1 MMKMITIII
10 AINATN
16 PTESPTINFV
26 LPLLLLSFDFVSS
39 GVWIGI
45 YSGVCIGVC
54 IGISIGVMYNY
65 TSGIRELKPHIAE
78 KLDQYLLEK
87 GY

>member
-1 MMKMITIII
+1 MNLRERLKKYHEVEGVSYKII
-10 AINATN
+10 ALA
-16 PTESPTINFV
+16 
-26 LPLLLLSFDFVSS
+26 
-39 GVWIGI
+39 
-45 YSGVCIGVC
+45 